1 MVTII
6 NLHFQDSLGPD
17 GNVSS
22 YVSDISTTPELS
34 NGKREYY
41 NQSQVVV
48 KMLLKFMQGEI
59 THSDT
64 HDMSKNLKPSFGPI
78 DK

>member
-1 MVTII
+1 MVTIK

-17 GNVSS
+17 GNVSI

-48 KMLLKFMQGEI
+48 QMLLKFMQGKSP
-59 THSDT
+59 T
-64 HDMSKNLKPSFGPI
+64 PI
-78 DK
+78 HMTCRRI

>member
-1 MVTII
+1 MVTIK

-34 NGKREYY
+34 NGKWEYY

-48 KMLLKFMQGEI
+48 QLLLKFI

>member
-1 MVTII
+1 MVTIK

-34 NGKREYY
+34 NGKWEYY
-41 NQSQVVV
+41 NQLQVVV
-48 KMLLKFMQGEI
+48 Q
-59 THSDT
+59 
-64 HDMSKNLKPSFGPI
+64 
-78 DK
+78 